1 MWVDPDSV
9 VQSKVN
15 QKEKNKYCILMHI
28 VEIQRNGT
36 DLQGRNRDT
45 DVAKRRMDTWG
56 CREWW
61 DELGGWN

>member
-15 QKEKNKYCILMHI
+15 QKQINKYCILMHI

-45 DVAKRRMDTWG
+45 DVAKRCMDTWG
-56 CREWW
+56 
-61 DELGGWN
+61 